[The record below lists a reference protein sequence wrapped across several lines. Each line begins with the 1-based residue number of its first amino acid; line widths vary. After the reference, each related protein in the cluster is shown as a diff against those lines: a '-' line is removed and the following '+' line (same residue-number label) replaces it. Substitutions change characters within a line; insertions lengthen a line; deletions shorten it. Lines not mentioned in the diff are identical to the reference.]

1 MKHLIRASLALA
13 TAGVVSLAG
22 AQAPSREATYPVKP
36 IRMIVPFPP
45 GSTPEQLGT
54 LIQNDRVKWQ
64 KVIKDAGIK
73 AE

>member
-1 MKHLIRASLALA
+1 MEL
-13 TAGVVSLAG
+13 G
-22 AQAPSREATYPVKP
+22 
-36 IRMIVPFPP
+36 

-64 KVIKDAGIK
+64 KVIKNAGIK

>member
-1 MKHLIRASLALA
+1 MNEP
-13 TAGVVSLAG
+13 VV
-22 AQAPSREATYPVKP
+22 RERLLQLGMEPG
-36 IRMIVPFPP
+36 
-45 GSTPEQLGT
+45 GSTPEQLGA